1 MSSVD
6 YFVDEA
12 GDTTLFG
19 RHGMVL
25 VGTEVVSRFF
35 MVARLE
41 VPDVEALEADIA
53 SLRAELLSDPLLNS
67 VPSMQVATGKTALFF
82 HAKDDVPEVRHAV
95 FKLLMRH
102 DLRIS
107 VVVKDKQALL
117 AEVRKRETINPKYRY
132 RADGHDI
139 YDDLISRLFNR
150 FGEFG
155 VTRKVTFAVRG
166 NKARTEAL
174 KTVLDQIDAGFSNDF
189 GFMPHGPTT
198 VQSSYPSRTAGLQA
212 CDYLLWALQRF
223 YERNEERYLH
233 AMWPKF
239 VHVFD
244 LDAPVPKTRG
254 KPAHAGVEFNEKHPL
269 SLKSR
274 AGV

>member
-1 MSSVD
+1 MSAIH

-19 RHGMVL
+19 RHGKVM
-25 VGTEVVSRFF
+25 VGTEMVSRFF

-41 VPDVEALEADIA
+41 VPDVEALAADIA
-53 SLRAELLSDPLLNS
+53 ALRAQLLSDPLLNS
-67 VPSMQVATGKTALFF
+67 VPSMQVAAGKTALFF

-95 FKLLMRH
+95 FKLLMQH
-102 DLRIS
+102 ELRIS

-117 AEVRKRETINPKYRY
+117 AEVRQREAANPKYRY
-132 RADGHDI
+132 RADGHNI
-139 YDDLISRLFNR
+139 YDDLIGRLFNR
-150 FGEFG
+150 FGTFG
-155 VTRKVTFAVRG
+155 VTRHVTFAVRG

-174 KTVLDQIDAGFSNDF
+174 KNVLDQIDARFANDF
-189 GFMPHGPTT
+189 GFMPHGHTT
-198 VQSSYPSRTAGLQA
+198 IHSSYPSLTAGLQA

-223 YERNEERYLH
+223 YERHEERYLH

-239 VHVFD
+239 ARVFD
-244 LDAPVPKTRG
+244 LDAPVPKTKG
-254 KPAHAGVEFNEKHPL
+254 KPIHAGVEFNEKHPL

-274 AGV
+274 AGA